1 MSVTQKKTSK
11 RKALLYW
18 IVAFFVVLLILL
30 FPKHYS
36 LLDGCTSGFESMF
49 FGSAF
54 YDIRIINGR
63 TDEYGFNSEEYI
75 CKGCV
80 IYLFNNQVI
89 NSVNGE
95 YNVLKHNNSND
106 SLDEI

>member
-1 MSVTQKKTSK
+1 MSVTQKKTGK
-11 RKALLYW
+11 RKALFYF
-18 IVAFFVVLLILL
+18 IVAFFIVIFILL
-30 FPKHYS
+30 FPKYYS
-36 LLDGCTSGFESMF
+36 LLDGCTNGFKSTF

-80 IYLFNNQVI
+80 IYLFGYEVN
-89 NSVNGE
+89 NSVTGE
-95 YNVLKHNNSND
+95 YNKLKHNNSNV
-106 SLDEI
+106 SINE